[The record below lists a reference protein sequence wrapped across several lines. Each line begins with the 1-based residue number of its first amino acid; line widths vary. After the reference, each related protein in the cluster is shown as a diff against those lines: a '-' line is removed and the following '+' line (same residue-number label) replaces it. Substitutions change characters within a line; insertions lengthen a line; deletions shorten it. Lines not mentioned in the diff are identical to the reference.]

1 MKKLFLGSIALT
13 VFSIAILIF
22 QISCQKTV
30 DAQQSGS
37 NYVLPAATTTNLGGV
52 IVGQGLTVSA
62 NGTLSVSTTSSTT
75 GLQQLNKIVYRK
87 RNSDGTLDEIWTAN
101 YDGTNQTKI
110 NITLPTG
117 IVFGESMRPFLS
129 PDGKKVF
136 FTGAV
141 SPRISSEDVYSAN
154 IDGTNV
160 TKIID
165 KGGDQNNINIGG
177 AY

>member
-13 VFSIAILIF
+13 VFSIAMLIF

-30 DAQQSGS
+30 DAQQGAN
-37 NYVLPAATTTNLGGV
+37 NYVLPPATTTNLGGV
-52 IVGQGLTVSA
+52 IVGQGLTVST
-62 NGTLSVSTTSSTT
+62 NGTLSVNTTSSTT

-87 RNSDGTLDEIWTAN
+87 QDGSVDEIWTAN

-110 NITLPTG
+110 NIILPTG

-129 PDGKKVF
+129 PDGKMVF
-136 FTGAV
+136 FTAGANIADA
-141 SPRISSEDVYSAN
+141 SIYSAN

-160 TKIID
+160 TKVLD
-165 KGGDQNNINIGG
+165 AGGSQGSRVVIGG